1 MQKRRWSRV
10 LVALALSV
18 AFAVTGCSGGSSTEQ
33 KPADATAP
41 AQQSQQQQQATE
53 PQKDVVIN
61 IALNADPPK
70 LDPHQST
77 ALVDRQ
83 VFQSIFDKLVDFD
96 EKLNIQPQLAEK
108 WTISDDGLVYTF
120 NLRQGVKFHDGTDF
134 NAEAVKYNFERMM
147 DPNFTSPRKSE
158 INAVDKVEVVDA
170 YTVKI
175 TLKEPFA
182 GFLSILADRAGM
194 IVSPTAAKAAGV
206 DFLNN
211 PIGTG
216 PFKFKERVK
225 GDSITLVRNESYW
238 QAGLPKA
245 AGIVYKT
252 VTDENVKL
260 VNLQS
265 GQLDIIDTVPAR
277 QVPTLKTDSRV
288 QLAIHSSLQYQG
300 LWLNVTKGPLADKK
314 VRQAIDAAIDR
325 EALVKVVFGETAAP
339 SYSPFAPG
347 TPADDAVPYPKR
359 DLEKAKKLLAEAGKA
374 DGVSVTLKVSPSP
387 INQQIAQ
394 VVQQMLA
401 DANIKV
407 TIEQEEFGQLL
418 DKLSKKDY
426 DMAQVGWSGRP
437 DPDGNIYGF
446 VVTGMGNNYAGYSNP
461 KIDQLLNDARKP
473 TSMADRKPLYAE
485 AMKILHE
492 DVPYVYLWF
501 PLNVKGLGP
510 TVKGFMQVPDGM
522 IRTQNLTK

>member
-1 MQKRRWSRV
+1 MQKRRLSRI
-10 LVALALSV
+10 LVALSLSV
-18 AFAVTGCSGGSSTEQ
+18 AFAVTGCSGGSKTEE
-33 KPADATAP
+33 KPADPAAP
-41 AQQSQQQQQATE
+41 AQQQQQQADQ

-96 EKLNIQPQLAEK
+96 KDLKIQPQLAEK
-108 WTISDDGLVYTF
+108 WDISPDGLVYTF
-120 NLRQGVKFHDGTDF
+120 TLRQGVKFHDGTDF
-134 NAEAVKYNFERMM
+134 DAEAVKYNFDRMLNK
-147 DPNFTSPRKSE
+147 DFPSPRKSE
-158 INAVDKVEVVDA
+158 INAVDTVEVVDA
-170 YTVKI
+170 HTVKI
-175 TLKEPFA
+175 TLKQPFA

-211 PIGTG
+211 PVGTG

-265 GQLDIIDTVPAR
+265 GQLDIIDTVPSR

-300 LWLNVTKGPLADKK
+300 LWLNTTKGALADKK
-314 VRQAIDAAIDR
+314 VRQAVEAAIDR
-325 EALVKVVFGETAAP
+325 EALVKVVFGETAVPA
-339 SYSPFAPG
+339 YSPFAPG
-347 TPADDAVPYPKR
+347 TPADDGTPLPKR
-359 DLEKAKKLLAEAGKA
+359 DVEKAKKLLAEAGKA
-374 DGVSVTLKVSPSP
+374 DGVSISLKVSPSP
-387 INQQIAQ
+387 VNQQIAQ
-394 VVQQMLA
+394 VIQQMLA

-437 DPDGNIYGF
+437 DPDGNIYAF
-446 VVTGMGNNYAGYSNP
+446 VVTGMGNNYSGYSNP
-461 KIDQLLNDARKP
+461 KIDELMNEARKP
-473 TSMADRKPLYAE
+473 NDMADRKPMYAE

-492 DVPYVYLWF
+492 DVPYIYLWF

-510 TVKGFMQVPDGM
+510 TVKGFMEVPDGM